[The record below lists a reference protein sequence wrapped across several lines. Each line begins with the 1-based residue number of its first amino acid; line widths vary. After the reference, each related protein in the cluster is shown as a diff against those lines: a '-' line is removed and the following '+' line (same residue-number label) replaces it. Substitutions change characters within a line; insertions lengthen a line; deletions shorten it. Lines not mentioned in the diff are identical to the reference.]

1 MATTT
6 KSGSSLNYWRNYF
19 RTANSDI
26 FGLIDHAIMV
36 AAVDC
41 PKEFKLRRDRIAE
54 RLFSCRL
61 ARCLG
66 CEKVELLVPG
76 GGDHDDD
83 DDDDD
88 DEDRDGGEVEAGG
101 SKQSKVNSSG
111 DDQLGDMNTSN
122 YSDGLAE
129 ALTDEIEEE
138 SQIFGEV
145 LRIKEIFQNSEHEVY
160 HYTLPVV
167 EILCLS
173 VFGLSQM
180 VWQAFV
186 FINLIVEL

>member
-1 MATTT
+1 MRLGLELGFPVMATTT

-19 RTANSDI
+19 RAANSDI

-61 ARCLG
+61 TRCLG
-66 CEKVELLVPG
+66 CEKVELVVPG
-76 GGDHDDD
+76 GDDD
-83 DDDDD
+83 DDD
-88 DEDRDGGEVEAGG
+88 EVEAGG
-101 SKQSKVNSSG
+101 SKQSKVNSSR

-160 HYTLPVV
+160 HYIPSLLLRFCVYQFWV
-167 EILCLS
+167 NLKWYGRL
-173 VFGLSQM
+173 FL
-180 VWQAFV
+180 
-186 FINLIVEL
+186 INLILEL